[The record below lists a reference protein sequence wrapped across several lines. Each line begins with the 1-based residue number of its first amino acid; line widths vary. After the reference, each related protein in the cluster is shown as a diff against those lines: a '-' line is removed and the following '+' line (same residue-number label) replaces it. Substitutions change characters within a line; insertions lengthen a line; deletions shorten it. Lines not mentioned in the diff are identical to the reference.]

1 RFDQVAAAHGAD
13 PARIP
18 QALVT
23 RARLKYR
30 GKELA
35 AILAGASAIRSELL
49 LSDDRDHL
57 FGILDIAAPGSGGF
71 IIDLKTGRDA
81 SAESSP

>member
-1 RFDQVAAAHGAD
+1 
-13 PARIP
+13 
-18 QALVT
+18 
-23 RARLKYR
+23 
-30 GKELA
+30 
-35 AILAGASAIRSELL
+35 AIRSELL

-81 SAESSP
+81 SAESSPTLKHQMTFYAHLFRSAYGVLPEQVIVFSL